1 MIGSVGATLLGF
13 LLQILFDWTA
23 GQQLLLARP
32 QRSLFEAPLEHLEHL
47 EHLAPVP
54 ALPPLG
60 WNTVGGG
67 LGLGVGGE
75 WAYNPVGLGHMSKD
89 DLLTLLE
96 AWKEVEQE
104 SAVTT
109 TTAAPPPVE
118 TTTRRPV
125 RPLPPLPPPPPPPP
139 RPIPIPIPLPVP
151 APGPQLPAGTPV
163 TVRLPAFVPI
173 RLAAMWTPPAGGAGA
188 GIAAAPPAAGTGT
201 VAATAGDEDLATDD
215 VPDDDTAPRLFR
227 FMPMPLA
234 RARAR
239 AQPQARQQFV
249 VRNTLDSV
257 DVGVGTAPVRTQVRP
272 EVKPKIAVAPALAA
286 PKAPAQP
293 APFFRPKSGLP
304 PHLANARFEL
314 VPSSQIIGD
323 WRE

>member
-1 MIGSVGATLLGF
+1 MFGSVGATLLGF
-13 LLQILFDWTA
+13 LLQIMFDWTA

-32 QRSLFEAPLEHLEHL
+32 QRSLFEAPLEHLEHQ
-47 EHLAPVP
+47 EHLALQP

-67 LGLGVGGE
+67 LGLGHGGE
-75 WAYNPVGLGHMSKD
+75 WAYNPVGLGHMTKD
-89 DLLTLLE
+89 ELLTLLE

-104 SAVTT
+104 SATT

-125 RPLPPLPPPPPPPP
+125 RPRPPLPPPPPPRP
-139 RPIPIPIPLPVP
+139 RPIPIPIPLPQP
-151 APGPQLPAGTPV
+151 APGPQLPSGTPI

-173 RLAAMWTPPAGGAGA
+173 RLAAMWTAPAGGAGIA
-188 GIAAAPPAAGTGT
+188 GAGADAAPAGDAA
-201 VAATAGDEDLATDD
+201 AGDEDLATDD
-215 VPDDDTAPRLFR
+215 APDDNAAPRLFR
-227 FMPMPLA
+227 FMPMPMA
-234 RARAR
+234 RARPQT
-239 AQPQARQQFV
+239 QPRQQFV

-257 DVGVGTAPVRTQVRP
+257 DAGTAPVRTQVKP
-272 EVKPKIAVAPALAA
+272 EIKPKIEVAAAA
-286 PKAPAQP
+286 PPSPKVHEQP
-293 APFFRPKSGLP
+293 APFFRPRTGLP